1 MQNRAAFRK
10 KVEGITVSNVAI
22 LKPFCSLTKRA
33 ILVNASSKDFLL
45 IIERKNLIPKYFRHN
60 LTLKDIEGSPL
71 VLTIE
76 QMELTLSGHITRTA
90 MVGKG
95 LFEVAVDY
103 SQDSSDYFRECL
115 FSLLPNKGEFED
127 SF

>member
-10 KVEGITVSNVAI
+10 KVEGVTVSNVSI

-33 ILVNASSKDFLL
+33 VLVNASSKDFLIL
-45 IIERKNLIPKYFRHN
+45 IQRKDLIPKYFRHN
-60 LTLKDIEGSPL
+60 LTLQDIVDSPL

-76 QMELTLSGHITRTA
+76 QMDLTLSGYVTRTA
-90 MVGKG
+90 MIGKG

-103 SQDSSDYFRECL
+103 SQDSSEYFRECL
-115 FSLLPNKGEFED
+115 FQLLPNKGEFED
-127 SF
+127 I